1 MGRIT
6 RFSILLCTMLYFCSA
21 WCMAHE
27 ATDFDS
33 LLNACKAELY
43 HNPSASAN
51 KAEAIIRHYALSDG
65 KNDILAEAKLLL
77 ADAQKLIGNYDS
89 SISNLYDALDDC
101 NDDNQKL
108 KGRIYLEMGFVYSR
122 LFDFKKALSY
132 CNQAT
137 AILKAKGDSI
147 ILADCYNTLGIVY
160 CNAEEYVEAEHYF
173 KLALSM
179 NRKFGNE
186 TAIAANLNNLSLY
199 KGDLQEKIKYIN
211 EAIAINTK
219 LSKLWSLGE
228 NYNNKGRQYFFAGKH
243 KEALDTLE
251 IAKKYAEQVGS
262 KELLCDNYEYY
273 SMVYSALKNYQK
285 AYEYQ
290 KKREALS
297 NELQSAEKLRVIE
310 ESIMQKRLEKKAH
323 EDMIREQ
330 AYRIER
336 LRHRSTILICAI
348 IILLIATA
356 LVISIQKRKKNHL
369 IMHKQYLLEQ
379 SQRELAELKI
389 QQQQNE
395 LLSVTEQRDLSK
407 HDVTTLSVF
416 INSRNELLEKIRDKI
431 KEGMNMDERNLK
443 QHLKKVNLF
452 IRQSQDI
459 VKTNSTIS
467 GKISENNTEFID
479 NLKKLHPDLTQ
490 GEVNLAAMLRINLST
505 KDIAQLTDTLPKTV
519 NMNRYRLRKALNLS
533 KEIDLVDYLKN
544 I

>member
-1 MGRIT
+1 
-6 RFSILLCTMLYFCSA
+6 
-21 WCMAHE
+21 
-27 ATDFDS
+27 
-33 LLNACKAELY
+33 
-43 HNPSASAN
+43 
-51 KAEAIIRHYALSDG
+51 
-65 KNDILAEAKLLL
+65 
-77 ADAQKLIGNYDS
+77 
-89 SISNLYDALDDC
+89 
-101 NDDNQKL
+101 
-108 KGRIYLEMGFVYSR
+108 
-122 LFDFKKALSY
+122 
-132 CNQAT
+132 
-137 AILKAKGDSI
+137 
-147 ILADCYNTLGIVY
+147 
-160 CNAEEYVEAEHYF
+160 
-173 KLALSM
+173 
-179 NRKFGNE
+179 
-186 TAIAANLNNLSLY
+186 
-199 KGDLQEKIKYIN
+199 
-211 EAIAINTK
+211 
-219 LSKLWSLGE
+219 
-228 NYNNKGRQYFFAGKH
+228 
-243 KEALDTLE
+243 
-251 IAKKYAEQVGS
+251 
-262 KELLCDNYEYY
+262 
-273 SMVYSALKNYQK
+273 MVYSELKNYQK

-479 NLKKLHPDLTQ
+479 NLKKMHPDLTQ